1 MSWIEIIDYDAA
13 DNRLRAAY
21 DRVKG
26 PDGKVDNVL
35 RVHSLRP
42 HTLEGHMALYRATLH
57 HSANML
63 PLWFLEAIG
72 VWVSTINRCGYCVAH
87 HSRGLRRALRDDGRA
102 EAIIAA
108 IGARDLEAAPL
119 DPAQI
124 LALRYAETLTRDPAS
139 VSAAIIG
146 RLRAAGLSDGE
157 ILEINQVTGYFAF
170 ANRTV
175 LGLGCELETGGH

>member
-1 MSWIEIIDYDAA
+1 MSWIEIIDYAEA
-13 DNRLRAAY
+13 DSRLRAAY

-57 HSANML
+57 HSANLL
-63 PLWFLEAIG
+63 PAWFLEVIG
-72 VWVSTINRCGYCVAH
+72 VWVSSLNRCGYCVAH
-87 HSRGLRRALRDDGRA
+87 HTAGLRRGLRDDARA
-102 EAIIAA
+102 EAICAA
-108 IGARDLEAAPL
+108 IDARDLEAAPL
-119 DPAQI
+119 DAAQI
-124 LALRYAETLTRDPAS
+124 AALRYAETLTRDPAS
-139 VSAAIIG
+139 VSAASIA

-157 ILEINQVTGYFAF
+157 ILEVNQVSGYFAY

-175 LGLGCELETGGH
+175 LGLGCALEAEHS